1 MSENLEITH
10 VQPSDWGRLR
20 SIRLASLE
28 ESPDWLSGEG
38 YEFESQAPTKFWQDR
53 IATDMWFI
61 ATDQDRDIAVMNASD
76 PNPNFPT
83 SRWLQACWIEP
94 DFRGRGVLSTMI
106 EFLDNFGAHLGWE
119 TLGLGVWLG
128 NDRAQ
133 NAYERT
139 GFTALT
145 EQLPSRKNPG
155 KFYIA
160 MSREIKQNPSG

>member
-1 MSENLEITH
+1 MIENLTITH
-10 VQPSDWGRLR
+10 LQPHDWERLR
-20 SIRLASLE
+20 TIRLASIV

-38 YEFESQAPTKFWQDR
+38 YAFESTAPMEFWQDR
-53 IATDMWFI
+53 ITNDMWFI
-61 ATDQDRDIAVMNASD
+61 AVDRDCDIAVMNAGD

-94 DFRGRGVLSTMI
+94 DFRGLGILPAMI
-106 EFLDNFGAHLGWE
+106 AFLDGFGTNLGWE

-128 NDRAQ
+128 NERAR
-133 NAYERT
+133 NAYSRA

-145 EQLPSRKNPG
+145 EPLPSRQNPG

-160 MSREIKQNPSG
+160 MSRDIKLSQQ